1 MCLLFAA
8 TYPQRT
14 PALVVIGG
22 YARRLRAEDYPFGS
36 SPEDYEAFVEDIRE
50 LGRAGGARGA
60 RPEPRR
66 RRAFPSV
73 VGPLSAY
80 EREP

>member
-14 PALVVIGG
+14 LALVVIGG

-36 SPEDYEAFVEDIRE
+36 SPEDYEALSRTFESTGASRW
-50 LGRAGGARGA
+50 GSGCAPRASQTTSVSERGGPAIC
-60 RPEPRR
+60 
-66 RRAFPSV
+66 V
-73 VGPLSAY
+73 
-80 EREP
+80 